1 MKKVI
6 STCLVLA
13 ITAIVSLAHEFWLLP
28 SAWFVQPGQ
37 SLKMS
42 LRVGEG
48 FAGDPWEANASRVTQ
63 FFSML
68 GKTKTDR
75 LGNLQ
80 KSGLDSLWLSFDK
93 PGTQMVCLATNNK
106 FLEMEADKF
115 DAYLQEDGLE
125 HIRKLRQQISQTSKP
140 SREFYR
146 RESASLIQVG
156 DTPSKVFFEKTG
168 FELRILPEK
177 NPLLAESNSEMLFK
191 IRFKGK
197 SLAGALVRHW
207 RKTAD
212 GSPIFQIQKSDRN
225 GQVRFRLSP
234 GEQMV
239 SVVHMVA
246 YPKLEEADWQ
256 SIWGNLTFCL
266 K

>member
-93 PGTQMVCLATNNK
+93 PGTHLVSLGTNNK

-125 HIRKLRQQISQTSKP
+125 HIRQLRQQSGQTSKP

-146 RESASLIQVG
+146 RESATLIQVG
-156 DTPSKVFFEKTG
+156 GTPSKVNFGKTG

-177 NPLLAESNSEMLFK
+177 NPLLADPNSILKFQ

-197 SLAGALVRHW
+197 PLPNALVRHW

-212 GSPIFQIQKSDRN
+212 GSPIVQTQKSDRN
-225 GQVRFRLSP
+225 GRVRFQLSP

-239 SVVHMVA
+239 SVVHMTG
-246 YPKLEEADWQ
+246 YPKPAEADWQ

>member
-1 MKKVI
+1 MKKII
-6 STCLVLA
+6 STCLVFAL
-13 ITAIVSLAHEFWLLP
+13 TAIVSLAHEFWLLP

-48 FAGDPWEANASRVTQ
+48 FAGEPWEAKVSRVTQ
-63 FFSML
+63 FFSVL
-68 GKTKTDR
+68 NKTKTNR
-75 LGNLQ
+75 LENLQ

-93 PGTQMVCLATNNK
+93 PGTQLVCLATNNK

-125 HIRKLRQQISQTSKP
+125 HIRQLRQKTGQTSKP

-177 NPLLAESNSEMLFK
+177 NPLVADPNSILKFQ

-197 SLAGALVRHW
+197 PLPNALVRHW

-212 GSPIFQIQKSDRN
+212 DSPIVQVQKSDRN
-225 GQVRFRLSP
+225 GRVRFRLSP

-239 SVVHMVA
+239 SVVHMTT
-246 YPKLEEADWQ
+246 YPKPAEADWQ